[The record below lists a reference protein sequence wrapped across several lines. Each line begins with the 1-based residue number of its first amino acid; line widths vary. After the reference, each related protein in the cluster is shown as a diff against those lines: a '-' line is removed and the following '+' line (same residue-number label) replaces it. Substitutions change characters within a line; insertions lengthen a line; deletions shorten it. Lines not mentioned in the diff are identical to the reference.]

1 MPSLSVRRFIINT
14 LLVVAGSSLW
24 AGLPVQAQQRAESPG
39 QVAAAAASTATA
51 GKTATTVPANSLQP
65 LMSEA
70 EMSEADAAPAEAT
83 LATASAAGYAAMGP
97 GVCSVVEEV
106 IRQFCATNPGDIS
119 CQFQ

>member
-39 QVAAAAASTATA
+39 QLAAAAASTATA

-65 LMSEA
+65 L
-70 EMSEADAAPAEAT
+70 MSEADAAPAEAT

-106 IRQFCATNPGDIS
+106 IRQFCAANPGDIS